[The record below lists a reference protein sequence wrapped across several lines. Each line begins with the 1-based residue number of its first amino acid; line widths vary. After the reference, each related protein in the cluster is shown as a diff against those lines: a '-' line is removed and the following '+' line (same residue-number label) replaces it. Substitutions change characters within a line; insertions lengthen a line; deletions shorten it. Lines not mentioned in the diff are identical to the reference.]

1 MPDLLDSSEHPVATF
16 RENVT
21 GFSARP
27 GRKRPR
33 LTDATPTQS
42 SATQVAPPD
51 KAEIRATLLQVLANP
66 LFSKAPR
73 LSRLLRFLVERY
85 LSDTLQDATEYGIG
99 IDVFDR
105 DPAFYNTGDDPIVRV
120 QAGRLR
126 EKLRT
131 YYSSGA
137 CSASV
142 VISIPIGSYMPLI
155 RRADDAV
162 VLAKTRHLL
171 AVQPL
176 KNLTDDFAYTLFA
189 PGLNE
194 ELSCQL
200 FKEFGNQVVT
210 YSFSKP
216 SGEQNHA
223 LCASHLLEGS
233 VRIEG
238 ALMRVSV
245 RLINAATGSIAW
257 SEQMDRHTMPC
268 IALQQDLAQTICAG
282 LERYFFQPL
291 TEPLAASAWQRQTP
305 PCNAV

>member
-1 MPDLLDSSEHPVATF
+1 MSDLLDSSEYPVAAF

-21 GFSARP
+21 GFSTRTA
-27 GRKRPR
+27 RKRPM
-33 LTDATPTQS
+33 LPDAMPTPPST
-42 SATQVAPPD
+42 TLGAPPD

-66 LFSKAPR
+66 LFCKAPR

-85 LSDTLQDATEYGIG
+85 LSDTLQDTTEYGIG

-105 DPAFYNTGDDPIVRV
+105 DPAFYSTGDDPIVRV

-126 EKLRT
+126 EKLKT
-131 YYSSGA
+131 YYSRDAGGGG
-137 CSASV
+137 SV

-162 VLAKTRHLL
+162 ARAQIRHLL

-176 KNLTDDFAYTLFA
+176 KNLTDDFACTLFA

-210 YSFSKP
+210 YSFAKTSD
-216 SGEQNHA
+216 EQSQA
-223 LCASHLLEGS
+223 PFASHLLEGS

-257 SEQMDRHTMPC
+257 SEQLDRHTKPC
-268 IALQQDLAQTICAG
+268 IALQQDVAQTICTG
-282 LERYFFQPL
+282 LERYFFS
-291 TEPLAASAWQRQTP
+291 TADRSTHRICLATAHRGL
-305 PCNAV
+305 

>member
-1 MPDLLDSSEHPVATF
+1 MADLLDSSEHPVVVF

-21 GFSARP
+21 VFSTRTAK
-27 GRKRPR
+27 KRRTLPE
-33 LTDATPTQS
+33 AMPTQLS
-42 SATQVAPPD
+42 TTLAAPPD
-51 KAEIRATLLQVLANP
+51 KAEIRATLLLVLANP
-66 LFSKAPR
+66 LFCKAPR
-73 LSRLLRFLVERY
+73 LSRLLQFLVERY
-85 LSDTLQDATEYGIG
+85 LSDTRQDATEYGIG

-105 DPAFYNTGDDPIVRV
+105 DPAFYSTGDDPIVRV

-126 EKLRT
+126 EKLKT
-131 YYSSGA
+131 YYSGGA
-137 CSASV
+137 GGGSV

-162 VLAKTRHLL
+162 VCVQTRHLL

-176 KNLTDDFAYTLFA
+176 KNLTDDFACTLFA

-210 YSFSKP
+210 YSFSRP
-216 SGEQNHA
+216 SGEQSLA
-223 LCASHLLEGS
+223 PYASHQLEGS

-245 RLINAATGSIAW
+245 RLINAATGSIVW
-257 SEQMDRHTMPC
+257 SEQLDRQTKPC

-282 LERYFFQPL
+282 LERYFF
-291 TEPLAASAWQRQTP
+291 
-305 PCNAV
+305 NG

>member
-1 MPDLLDSSEHPVATF
+1 MPDLLDSSEYPVAAY

-21 GFSARP
+21 GFSTGTRSV
-27 GRKRPR
+27 RKRPR
-33 LTDATPTQS
+33 LPDAVPTQPSTTLVATPD
-42 SATQVAPPD
+42 P
-51 KAEIRATLLQVLANP
+51 AEIRATLLQVLANP
-66 LFSKAPR
+66 LFCKAPR

-85 LSDTLQDATEYGIG
+85 LSDTLQDTTEYGIG

-105 DPAFYNTGDDPIVRV
+105 DPAFYSTGDDPIVRV
-120 QAGRLR
+120 QVGRLR
-126 EKLRT
+126 EKLKA
-131 YYSSGA
+131 YYSGA
-137 CSASV
+137 AGGGGV

-155 RRADDAV
+155 RRADDSV
-162 VLAKTRHLL
+162 EREKTRHLL

-176 KNLTDDFAYTLFA
+176 KNLTDDFACTLFA

-200 FKEFGNQVVT
+200 FKEFGNRVVT

-216 SGEQNHA
+216 GGEHSHA
-223 LCASHLLEGS
+223 LYASHLLEGS

-257 SEQMDRHTMPC
+257 SEQLDRHTKPG

-282 LERYFFQPL
+282 LERYFF
-291 TEPLAASAWQRQTP
+291 S
-305 PCNAV
+305 N